1 MKKTLGTLCLL
12 SLSYG
17 GQATTLNIEK
27 NSLSVETF
35 SSKNGTL
42 VINGQALYGRK
53 LAITVVNRGESKVEL
68 TGLSGCYKAFDKQGK
83 RYVARTTQ
91 LDLLGSVEK
100 NAAKWG
106 EISIVGKDDSVYKAI
121 FVEWSSDK
129 SSCDR

>member
-12 SLSYG
+12 YLSCS
-17 GQATTLNIEK
+17 GQATTLNVEK

-42 VINGQALYGRK
+42 VINGQALYERK

-68 TGLSGCYKAFDKQGK
+68 TGFSGCYKAFDKQGK

-91 LDLLGSVEK
+91 LDLLGSIEK